1 MLDLIKSFFR
11 SYKVIVGSI
20 ILLTV
25 IIFGFIGPL
34 LSDQSPTEMA
44 GLLYQE
50 PSEEFILGTDNF
62 GRDVFNELMYATRT
76 SLIVGL
82 LAGVVATFIGT
93 VLGLFAGYLGGGVDS
108 VINSLTNLFLTVPP
122 FVILILVSIS
132 LDTRSIYLL
141 AFLIGFT
148 SWPWVTRSVRSQT
161 MSLRNRKHV
170 DIARISGFNIFEILA
185 REILPYILSYVF
197 MTFSI
202 QVAFGI
208 IQEATLSMLGLG
220 PFNVVTLGKM
230 LQWAIMYE
238 AMSAGAWWAFVP
250 PIFLVS
256 LISFSLKYI
265 NSGMDEVFNP
275 KLRK

>member
-1 MLDLIKSFFR
+1 MLDILKNLFN
-11 SYKVIVGSI
+11 SYKVVVGALILTIV
-20 ILLTV
+20 IL
-25 IIFGFIGPL
+25 FGFVGPL
-34 LSDQSPTEMA
+34 FSDMAPTEMV

-50 PSEEFILGTDNF
+50 PSEEYILGTDNF
-62 GRDVFNELMYATRT
+62 GRDIFNELMYATRT
-76 SLIVGL
+76 SLIVGV
-82 LAGVVATFIGT
+82 LAGLVATFIGT
-93 VLGLFAGYLGGGVDS
+93 TLGLFAGYLGGVVDS
-108 VINSLTNLFLTVPP
+108 IINSLTNLFLTVPP

-132 LDTRSIYLL
+132 LETRSIYLL

-170 DIARISGFNIFEILA
+170 DIARISGFNIFEILG
-185 REILPYILSYVF
+185 REILPYIMSYVF

-230 LQWAIMYE
+230 LQWATMYE

>member
-1 MLDLIKSFFR
+1 MLEILKNLFN
-11 SYKVIVGSI
+11 SYKVVVGAL
-20 ILLTV
+20 ILTAV
-25 IIFGFIGPL
+25 ILFGFVGPL
-34 LSDQSPTEMA
+34 FSDMSPTEMV

-50 PSEEFILGTDNF
+50 PSEEYILGTDNF
-62 GRDVFNELMYATRT
+62 GRDIFNELMFATRT
-76 SLIVGL
+76 SLIVGV
-82 LAGVVATFIGT
+82 LAGLVATLIGT
-93 VLGLFAGYLGGGVDS
+93 TLGLFAGYLGGVVDS

-132 LDTRSIYLL
+132 LETRSIYLL

-170 DIARISGFNIFEILA
+170 DIARISGFNIFEILG
-185 REILPYILSYVF
+185 REILPYIMSYVF

-230 LQWAIMYE
+230 LQWATMYE

>member
-1 MLDLIKSFFR
+1 MLEILKNLFN
-11 SYKVIVGSI
+11 SYKVIVGAI
-20 ILLTV
+20 ILTAV
-25 IIFGFIGPL
+25 ILFGFVGPL
-34 LSDQSPTEMA
+34 FSDMEPTEMV
-44 GLLYQE
+44 GFLYQE
-50 PSEEFILGTDNF
+50 PSEEYILGTDNF

-76 SLIVGL
+76 SLIVGV
-82 LAGVVATFIGT
+82 LAGLVATFIGT
-93 VLGLFAGYLGGGVDS
+93 TLGLFAGYLGGVVDS
-108 VINSLTNLFLTVPP
+108 IINSLTNLFLTVPP

-132 LDTRSIYLL
+132 LETRSIYLL

-170 DIARISGFNIFEILA
+170 DIARISGFNIFEILG
-185 REILPYILSYVF
+185 REILPYIMSYVF

-230 LQWAIMYE
+230 LQWATMYE

>member
-34 LSDQSPTEMA
+34 FSDQSPTEMA